1 MMAHLAI
8 KLLEGLSGSWSYSR
22 NVESLGCGKSQPL
35 TPPSAVMVNGVERHF
50 ITSVGRS
57 YSSSKPAKLVFA
69 FHGRTSDNASLGY
82 YGIEGASDGNVIT
95 VYPAGLP
102 EEGPQRN
109 RRDP

>member
-1 MMAHLAI
+1 MWGEVIPHQNPQSSY
-8 KLLEGLSGSWSYSR
+8 LLF
-22 NVESLGCGKSQPL
+22 
-35 TPPSAVMVNGVERHF
+35 MV
-50 ITSVGRS
+50 
-57 YSSSKPAKLVFA
+57 
-69 FHGRTSDNASLGY
+69 TSDNASLGY